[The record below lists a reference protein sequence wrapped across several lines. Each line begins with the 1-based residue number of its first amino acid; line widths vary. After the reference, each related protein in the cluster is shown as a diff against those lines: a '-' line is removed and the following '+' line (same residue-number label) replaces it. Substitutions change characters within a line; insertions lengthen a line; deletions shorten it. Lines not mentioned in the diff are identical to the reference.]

1 MATSRG
7 LLPARSMTLWNLA
20 LCSAQRVASVSASIT
35 TSSWIAGRRPALVA
49 DHAARAEATGSSIM
63 RIS

>member
-20 LCSAQRVASVSASIT
+20 LCSAQRVASVSVSIA
-35 TSSWIAGRRPALVA
+35 TSSWIAGRRLALVA
-49 DHAARAEATGSSIM
+49 DLAARAVATGSSIM